1 MRLTP
6 RVGASF
12 CTHPPYFVGTP
23 PPVGG
28 LPPRRTGPPLR
39 SVALLAAGGVTTDPP
54 LGRCPCR
61 EPPETLS
68 LLLANRHVGAS
79 KSPGFTMKT
88 SHAAKRQG
96 DFFAEAR
103 ASPTPHTYVEHPRS
117 RRPDPACAVFVQALA
132 ALQFSTVR
140 ARIVPS
146 NDYDDLPESLIDT
159 SPPPLTGSSA
169 SESRSS
175 DSKWQSIRVL
185 DAAS

>member
-1 MRLTP
+1 M
-6 RVGASF
+6 
-12 CTHPPYFVGTP
+12 GTP

-28 LPPRRTGPPLR
+28 LPPRWTGPPLR
-39 SVALLAAGGVTTDPP
+39 SVALSAAGGVTTDPP

-79 KSPGFTMKT
+79 KSPVFTMKT

-103 ASPTPHTYVEHPRS
+103 ASPTPHMHVEHLRS
-117 RRPDPACAVFVQALA
+117 RRPGPACRHFVHKLWQRSSSP
-132 ALQFSTVR
+132 QY

-146 NDYDDLPESLIDT
+146 DDYDDLPESLIDT

-169 SESRSS
+169 SESLKRQQMAIDPGAGRPSMS
-175 DSKWQSIRVL
+175 NSV
-185 DAAS
+185 

>member
-1 MRLTP
+1 MSPLKRSP
-6 RVGASF
+6 SF
-12 CTHPPYFVGTP
+12 S
-23 PPVGG
+23 
-28 LPPRRTGPPLR
+28 RT
-39 SVALLAAGGVTTDPP
+39 AT
-54 LGRCPCR
+54 
-61 EPPETLS
+61 
-68 LLLANRHVGAS
+68 GAS
-79 KSPGFTMKT
+79 KSPVFTMKT
-88 SHAAKRQG
+88 SYAAKRQG

-169 SESRSS
+169 SESLKRQQMAIDPGAGRRFMSNS
-175 DSKWQSIRVL
+175 VL
-185 DAAS
+185 EILI